1 MLVRNFKSYN
11 DLESKKQLQRQL
23 LEVEAQNEMENER
36 RSQDYK
42 NPYKPAVVPPKYKTN
57 AEMAKDKL
65 EQEKI
70 AINNIE
76 ELGFD
81 YNKAGEVVAWLGD
94 INRLVKFN
102 ANFKGI
108 RKELSETTNPRLLNS
123 EFLKNYLDRYFED
136 LDVNYGHKFSR
147 NDVGG
152 NPAPQ
157 SLDDIQLILPDRGL
171 VSVLAQRLTD
181 LLPQPY
187 IASNFADKIAED
199 VIVPLTRIVNY
210 LPSPSLIA
218 YLKSTLTQQERS
230 VLSRNLVSVARSIHL
245 ISQGQVLELIED
257 LDNVDGLDEL
267 EIFVKKATRALG
279 FATEVNLEKIWKL
292 VEIYAQEL
300 QSRGNVAVADQL
312 QQNINLEIQEME
324 DADEPP
330 NPPATLP
337 PAVAKSRSRGLDNP
351 KSMASKKAN
360 LIEFFNEIDG
370 NSNGDERERRAY
382 LNQAVAEVLRLRP
395 DLDDDDILGMRR
407 NSQGIFFSIAQM
419 EKFLTEYYNNEISS
433 KKAYNPVERP
443 KVRITYPDGS
453 KSVRGLGLTH
463 THPDGTIMTGA
474 THTSKSKIIKKGKK
488 DDSDSDSDTGMKGKG
503 FRHSRIKVGG
513 GVKVRQQPTYAHF
526 GKYIIH
532 IPHLTDKN
540 VFNVKYPS
548 MGSIPS
554 IKPLTISDDYKD
566 FVLEVLE
573 NGKMNER
580 MLKKLPDNEI
590 RHFEKVVCGAG
601 LTEVLKLKRGN
612 TTNEKKDL
620 DRYYL
625 LRGEIEAGNNAESV
639 IKELRGLIVKF
650 MNDGRVHKTEG
661 LQLLMEL
668 SVM

>member
-1 MLVRNFKSYN
+1 
-11 DLESKKQLQRQL
+11 
-23 LEVEAQNEMENER
+23 
-36 RSQDYK
+36 
-42 NPYKPAVVPPKYKTN
+42 
-57 AEMAKDKL
+57 
-65 EQEKI
+65 
-70 AINNIE
+70 
-76 ELGFD
+76 
-81 YNKAGEVVAWLGD
+81 
-94 INRLVKFN
+94 
-102 ANFKGI
+102 
-108 RKELSETTNPRLLNS
+108 
-123 EFLKNYLDRYFED
+123 
-136 LDVNYGHKFSR
+136 
-147 NDVGG
+147 
-152 NPAPQ
+152 
-157 SLDDIQLILPDRGL
+157 
-171 VSVLAQRLTD
+171 
-181 LLPQPY
+181 
-187 IASNFADKIAED
+187 
-199 VIVPLTRIVNY
+199 
-210 LPSPSLIA
+210 
-218 YLKSTLTQQERS
+218 
-230 VLSRNLVSVARSIHL
+230 
-245 ISQGQVLELIED
+245 
-257 LDNVDGLDEL
+257 
-267 EIFVKKATRALG
+267 
-279 FATEVNLEKIWKL
+279 
-292 VEIYAQEL
+292 
-300 QSRGNVAVADQL
+300 
-312 QQNINLEIQEME
+312 
-324 DADEPP
+324 
-330 NPPATLP
+330 
-337 PAVAKSRSRGLDNP
+337 
-351 KSMASKKAN
+351 
-360 LIEFFNEIDG
+360 
-370 NSNGDERERRAY
+370 
-382 LNQAVAEVLRLRP
+382 
-395 DLDDDDILGMRR
+395 
-407 NSQGIFFSIAQM
+407 
-419 EKFLTEYYNNEISS
+419 
-433 KKAYNPVERP
+433 
-443 KVRITYPDGS
+443 
-453 KSVRGLGLTH
+453 
-463 THPDGTIMTGA
+463 MTGA

>member
-157 SLDDIQLILPDRGL
+157 SLDDIQLILPDREL

-257 LDNVDGLDEL
+257 LHNVDGLDEL

-360 LIEFFNEIDG
+360 LVEFFNEIDG
-370 NSNGDERERRAY
+370 NSNGDERWKTR
-382 LNQAVAEVLRLRP
+382 
-395 DLDDDDILGMRR
+395 
-407 NSQGIFFSIAQM
+407 IF
-419 EKFLTEYYNNEISS
+419 KSS
-433 KKAYNPVERP
+433 
-443 KVRITYPDGS
+443 S
-453 KSVRGLGLTH
+453 
-463 THPDGTIMTGA
+463 
-474 THTSKSKIIKKGKK
+474 
-488 DDSDSDSDTGMKGKG
+488 
-503 FRHSRIKVGG
+503 SR
-513 GVKVRQQPTYAHF
+513 
-526 GKYIIH
+526 
-532 IPHLTDKN
+532 
-540 VFNVKYPS
+540 
-548 MGSIPS
+548 S
-554 IKPLTISDDYKD
+554 IKI
-566 FVLEVLE
+566 
-573 NGKMNER
+573 
-580 MLKKLPDNEI
+580 
-590 RHFEKVVCGAG
+590 
-601 LTEVLKLKRGN
+601 
-612 TTNEKKDL
+612 TT
-620 DRYYL
+620 
-625 LRGEIEAGNNAESV
+625 
-639 IKELRGLIVKF
+639 
-650 MNDGRVHKTEG
+650 
-661 LQLLMEL
+661 
-668 SVM
+668 